1 MAWVRRAP
9 NSADDSCL
17 TCVAPEPK
25 HSSNPLKRF
34 GTVLSRRRH
43 SVHPYGRAGSP
54 ERKSSSN
61 LSSAFGGFGKGKA
74 KERDTAGSPSPRP
87 ASPLRR
93 ISSTP
98 RASDVSSSPKQTRQ
112 SSSDKPNGTVPEPAA
127 DVAPG
132 SSAVNGTTQD
142 SIPELKEPI
151 APPPAS
157 EPQPE
162 VGSHLK
168 SRNEADFFV
177 KPQKDAD
184 GFTVPPSASDV
195 ITEAEREA
203 GL

>member
-1 MAWVRRAP
+1 MI
-9 NSADDSCL
+9 SHL
-17 TCVAPEPK
+17 TCIAPEAK

-61 LSSAFGGFGKGKA
+61 LGSTFGGFGKGKP
-74 KERDTAGSPSPRP
+74 KERDTTGSPSPRP

-98 RASDVSSSPKQTRQ
+98 RASDVSGSPKQTRQ
-112 SSSDKPNGTVPEPAA
+112 SSSDRPNGTVPESATDAA
-127 DVAPG
+127 PT
-132 SSAVNGTTQD
+132 SSGVNGTAQD
-142 SIPELKEPI
+142 SIPELKEPM
-151 APPPAS
+151 PPPPSS

-162 VGSHLK
+162 VTMLNLHYK
-168 SRNEADFFV
+168 DEADSCV
-177 KPQKDAD
+177 KPQKDAE
-184 GFTVPPSASDV
+184 GFTVPPSASDA